1 MPATPV
7 RSLLCAAVQF
17 ALLGLAMPATGSA
30 ATLDASTVHSVQLPA
45 GPLGRNLSALAVE
58 AGIALSF
65 DPALTAGLSSPAV
78 SGQLTAREALARLL
92 AGSGLEIV
100 GRSDGSYTLQKAA
113 PSVAGAG
120 TAAAAGA
127 EVQSLAEIRVRARR
141 AADGS
146 TEGTGSYTSRVTSIA
161 SKTDQSFREIPQS
174 VSVATRQLL
183 DDQDVTDISEA
194 MALIPGVVVANNAG
208 DYYSRGF
215 QIISMQIDGGA
226 PLALGAYTYSPQ
238 QDMAFYDR
246 VELMRGASGLLGGM
260 GDPGG
265 IVNIVRKKPLAQR
278 QINGLL
284 SLGSWNARRAELDAS
299 SPLSADGRIRGR
311 AVLSY
316 QKADSFLDQFSI
328 EKPAIYGVLEA
339 DLTPA
344 TLLTLGASYGKQHK
358 NGDVTGVQR
367 YADGRSLGLPRSA
380 NFTPSWAYTDDE
392 NKEVF
397 AQFEHQFGNRWKLKA
412 NLSHLENAL
421 ARNWAFLGG
430 AVDAQTGAYPSWR
443 GGHIDSG
450 NKQDLADLNLSG
462 PFRLL
467 GRTHELL
474 LGADWQR
481 VRSHWQS
488 GAFAGN
494 GTLSTSPFAPQP
506 WNPLLDANP
515 DTLYAPWGQTQKGA
529 YAVLRLH
536 PTDRLHVIAGARASR
551 YDFDQTVWDI
561 DAAGRRSVYSRTA
574 FGEPTKV
581 TPYGGVIYDLDAR
594 WSAYFSY
601 SAIYKPQALSMM
613 GPAPGTSLAPVK
625 GASYEGGVKGELL
638 DGRLNATVS
647 VFNVERTGTAV
658 LDPRY
663 PESTSL
669 WNTNCCYL
677 PQGKVTSR
685 GIDMEVGGEV
695 LPDWQLSAG
704 YTYNHTR
711 DESTRETYSSITPK
725 HLLKLASSYG
735 LPGAL
740 SQWKVGGAA
749 TVQSRQ
755 YVSGSVLD
763 AQGQLQSFDFTQ
775 GGYLLLNAMAEY
787 RIDPRWTLSLNIN
800 NLLDKSYYKTLG
812 STYSGNYYG
821 TPRNAT
827 VTLRGKF

>member
-1 MPATPV
+1 MPATP
-7 RSLLCAAVQF
+7 RYSLVCLAVHL
-17 ALLGLAMPATGSA
+17 ALLNLAPSASA
-30 ATLDASTVHSVQLPA
+30 ASLDTPIARSVQLPA
-45 GPLGRNLSALAVE
+45 GPLGRTLSALAVE

-65 DPALTAGLSSPAV
+65 DPALTAGLSSPALNG
-78 SGQLTAREALARLL
+78 SYTARAALTLLL

-113 PSVAGAG
+113 PTAAAT
-120 TAAAAGA
+120 TAAAAS
-127 EVQSLAEIRVRARR
+127 EEQMLAVIRVRARR
-141 AADGS
+141 AVDGS

-174 VSVATRQLL
+174 VSVVTRQLL
-183 DDQDVTDISEA
+183 DDQDVSDIREA
-194 MALIPGVVVANNAG
+194 MALMPGVVVANNAG
-208 DYYSRGF
+208 DFYSRGF
-215 QIISMQIDGGA
+215 LITSMQVDGGA

-246 VELMRGASGLLGGM
+246 VEMMRGASGLLGGM

-265 IVNIVRKKPLAQR
+265 IINIVRKKPLAQR
-278 QINGLL
+278 QVAALL
-284 SLGSWNARRAELDAS
+284 SAGSWNNLRTELDAS
-299 SPLSADGRIRGR
+299 APLTDDGRIRGR

-316 QKADSFLDQFSI
+316 QKGDSFLDRYSI
-328 EKPAIYGVLEA
+328 EKPAVYGVLEA
-339 DLTPA
+339 DLDKD
-344 TLLTLGASYGKQHK
+344 TLLTVGAIYGKSHQ
-358 NGDVTGVQR
+358 NGDVAGIQR
-367 YADGRSLGLPRSA
+367 YADGRSLGLPRGT
-380 NFTPSWAYTDDE
+380 NNTPDWAYTDDE

-397 AQFEHQFGNRWKLKA
+397 AQLEHQFANRWKAKL
-412 NLSHLENAL
+412 NVTHVENAL

-430 AVDAQTGAYPSWR
+430 AVDPQTNTNPFWR
-443 GGHIDSG
+443 GGHIDAG
-450 NKQDLADLNLSG
+450 NKQDLVDLNLSG
-462 PFRLL
+462 PFKLL

-474 LGADWQR
+474 LGVDWQR

-494 GTLSTSPFAPQP
+494 GSVSTSVFDPQP
-506 WNPLLDANP
+506 WNPALNANP
-515 DTLYAPWGQTQKGA
+515 DTLYEPWGQVQKGA
-529 YAVLRLH
+529 YGVLRLH

-561 DAAGRRSVYSRTA
+561 DPAGQRSVYSRTA

-581 TPYGGVIYDLDAR
+581 TPYGGVIYDIDAR
-594 WSAYFSY
+594 WSAYASY

-613 GPAPGTSLAPVK
+613 GPPPGTSLAPVK

-638 DGRLNATVS
+638 DGRLNATLS

-658 LDPRY
+658 VDTRY

-685 GIDMEVGGEV
+685 GVDLEVGGEV
-695 LPDWQLSAG
+695 LPGWQLSTG

-711 DESTRETYSSITPK
+711 DDSTRDTYSSITPK
-725 HLLKLASSYG
+725 HLLKLATSYV

-740 SQWKVGGAA
+740 SQWKVGGVAS
-749 TVQSRQ
+749 VQSRQ

-763 AQGQLQSFDFTQ
+763 AAGDYQSFDFTQ
-775 GGYLLLNAMAEY
+775 GGYVLLNAMAEY
-787 RIDPRWTLSLNIN
+787 RIDPRWTLTLNVN
-800 NLLDKSYYKTLG
+800 NVFDKTYYKTLG
-812 STYSGNYYG
+812 STFLGNYYG
-821 TPRNAT
+821 TPRNASLA
-827 VTLRGKF
+827 LRTKF